1 MLSATKRIIGSAAAD
16 RVFFNAALKAASS
29 VPSRNYLPGR
39 NWQYLSGISLRD
51 GIADVPASAPSIYS
65 SRREKC
71 GVIVMNRS
79 KVGCCIWMTDGV
91 VQQFVKQGILYH
103 ISEERS
109 ECSSFW
115 LHSDRFSLKAT
126 STWAPPSS

>member
-1 MLSATKRIIGSAAAD
+1 MLSATKRILGSAAAT
-16 RVFFNAALKAASS
+16 RVFFNATLKAAIAG
-29 VPSRNYLPGR
+29 PSRNYLPGR
-39 NWQYLSGISLRD
+39 NWEYLGGISLRD

-79 KVGCCIWMTDGV
+79 KVGGAGGVAKRV

-109 ECSSFW
+109 ECSSF
-115 LHSDRFSLKAT
+115 SPNRD
-126 STWAPPSS
+126 

>member
-39 NWQYLSGISLRD
+39 NWEYLSGISLRD

-79 KVGCCIWMTDGV
+79 KVGRGPYAAHGV

-103 ISEERS
+103 LSEERS
-109 ECSSFW
+109 ECSSV
-115 LHSDRFSLKAT
+115 LSDSDRFSLRAT
-126 STWAPPSS
+126 STWVPSSS